1 MVKYGGVGR
10 HTGSLQILEPKT
22 ILIWAKLLITIGW
35 TYAIAVVL
43 GKLCILGIYLRLFQT
58 RLYRAIT
65 WALCASI
72 LLISLV
78 GGITGTVACQPIAF
92 LWNPTIPGGHC
103 IDVQQ
108 FLKWMTFPNILT
120 DIVILVLPVKI
131 AWSLDLPKPQKVAL
145 TITFSAGLVGAIA
158 AMLRF
163 LSFFRE
169 DVNGD
174 GTFWS
179 VEFLTWT
186 IIEPGFYLVSA
197 CLLLFRPLIQ
207 HVVLCPL
214 KKFTGKYIRWESG
227 YDGHELRSFQCIGRP
242 EDLAALST
250 CDRSEGKEGS
260 TGDLEHGKEPIAHNG
275 AVGTLFE
282 KVLTVTGQEVH
293 RAAQNDHS
301 ATSASRAAP

>member
-1 MVKYGGVGR
+1 MA
-10 HTGSLQILEPKT
+10 
-22 ILIWAKLLITIGW
+22 IWAKLLLTIGW
-35 TYAIAVVL
+35 TYAVAVVL

-58 RLYRAIT
+58 KVYRAIT
-65 WALCASI
+65 WALCAI
-72 LLISLV
+72 VLLISLV
-78 GGITGTVACQPIAF
+78 GGITGTFGCRPISF

-103 IDVQQ
+103 INVKQ

-131 AWSLDLPKPQKVAL
+131 AWSLDLPRPQKVAL
-145 TITFSAGLVGAIA
+145 TVTFSAGLVGVIA

-163 LSFFRE
+163 LSFFQA
-169 DVNGD
+169 DVDHD

-186 IIEPGFYLVSA
+186 IIEPGLYLVSA

-207 HVVLCPL
+207 QVILGPL
-214 KKFTGKYIRWESG
+214 KRFTSKFICRESG
-227 YDGHELRSFQCIGRP
+227 YDGHELRSFQCIGKP

-250 CDRSEGKEGS
+250 CAGSEGKEGFS
-260 TGDLEHGKEPIAHNG
+260 EDLEGGKEPIAQNA

-282 KVLTVTGQEVH
+282 KVLTGTGQEVY
-293 RAAQNDHS
+293 RAAQKSHG
-301 ATSASRAAP
+301 ASSTRYEDPNVVKSCDTKQSTRF